1 MFHPGVGCGLV
12 GLLLT
17 MVTTALV
24 LRFSYSHHRRHHRH
38 HHTYNR
44 HHIQH
49 LDHHIWH
56 SGSITN
62 TRLRWLGYLCSEWQ
76 NITIVISLPYMTIFS
91 PKLSNIM
98 DRIDPA
104 EMAQLKEGL
113 QQKVAGIVEAVL
125 SLMSRCSDARASC
138 EIDPSESLS
147 QIFRSRVKSILQL
160 WTRFS
165 SLSWPF
171 SGPGGRR
178 GEERVPPETG
188 GEEDEDGLHGRLFD
202 SDRLGLTLGIHWI
215 RH

>member
-1 MFHPGVGCGLV
+1 
-12 GLLLT
+12 
-17 MVTTALV
+17 
-24 LRFSYSHHRRHHRH
+24 
-38 HHTYNR
+38 
-44 HHIQH
+44 
-49 LDHHIWH
+49 
-56 SGSITN
+56 
-62 TRLRWLGYLCSEWQ
+62 
-76 NITIVISLPYMTIFS
+76 MTIFS

-165 SLSWPF
+165 TLS
-171 SGPGGRR
+171 
-178 GEERVPPETG
+178 
-188 GEEDEDGLHGRLFD
+188 
-202 SDRLGLTLGIHWI
+202 
-215 RH
+215 

>member
-1 MFHPGVGCGLV
+1 M
-12 GLLLT
+12 
-17 MVTTALV
+17 
-24 LRFSYSHHRRHHRH
+24 
-38 HHTYNR
+38 
-44 HHIQH
+44 
-49 LDHHIWH
+49 
-56 SGSITN
+56 TN
-62 TRLRWLGYLCSEWQ
+62 
-76 NITIVISLPYMTIFS
+76 FS

-165 SLSWPF
+165 SLS
-171 SGPGGRR
+171 
-178 GEERVPPETG
+178 
-188 GEEDEDGLHGRLFD
+188 
-202 SDRLGLTLGIHWI
+202 
-215 RH
+215 